1 MRTVWLHN
9 FRVLVTAGAIIF
21 LAACT
26 TIAEPTADSGS
37 SPPSQIL
44 GDLDELSPGDPS
56 ARDEYAAFC
65 QAISIDPDNS
75 ALPAA
80 DPLAAEAV
88 LAAYR
93 AALNVAPAE
102 ILKELAAL
110 LDFLEFGIEPDF
122 GEPVDIPIFEPS
134 DPLEQPDQ
142 ADQADRTDQETAAGP
157 VTEPTDPYVFIS
169 PDADQLALSVAAF
182 LELHCG
188 GVALNPLPPPT
199 VPAAVTS
206 EP

>member
-1 MRTVWLHN
+1 VRTVWLHKL
-9 FRVLVTAGAIIF
+9 RVLITAGAIIF
-21 LAACT
+21 FAACT
-26 TIAEPTADSGS
+26 TVAEPTADSGS

-44 GDLDELSPGDPS
+44 RDLDELSPGDPS
-56 ARDEYAAFC
+56 ALDEYAAFC
-65 QAISIDPDNS
+65 RAISIDAGNRT
-75 ALPAA
+75 LPSA

-93 AALNVAPAE
+93 AALNVAPAN

-122 GEPVDIPIFEPS
+122 GEPLETPIFEPS
-134 DPLEQPDQ
+134 DPLDPPDQ
-142 ADQADRTDQETAAGP
+142 TDQEAAADP
-157 VTEPTDPYVFIS
+157 VTEPTDPFIFIS

-199 VPAAVTS
+199 VPAAVSS